1 MQSSYCS
8 HLWIYHSHVINKK
21 NKRLHETCL
30 TKIYGDKQ
38 SSFEKLLERDS
49 CVSIH
54 KRNIQILVPEKYKV
68 SKGMSLP
75 QITELF
81 GRRNEGPY
89 NLRHNAK
96 CLQKFVNSVNCGI
109 ECISYLGPKI

>member
-1 MQSSYCS
+1 MSQSR
-8 HLWIYHSHVINKK
+8 IINKK
-21 NKRLHETCL
+21 IKRLHERCL
-30 TKIYGDKQ
+30 RKIYGDKQ

-54 KRNIQILVPEKYKV
+54 KRKIQVLVTEKYKV

-89 NLRHNAK
+89 NLRNNAK

>member
-1 MQSSYCS
+1 MCQSR
-8 HLWIYHSHVINKK
+8 IINKK
-21 NKRLHETCL
+21 IKRLHERCL
-30 TKIYGDKQ
+30 RKIYGDKQ

-54 KRNIQILVPEKYKV
+54 KRKIQVLVTEKYKV

-81 GRRNEGPY
+81 GRRNDGPY

-96 CLQKFVNSVNCGI
+96 CLQKFVNSVNCRI
-109 ECISYLGPKI
+109 ECISYLGSKI